1 MLCAELAAE
10 KLMLL
15 PHVLL
20 ELLKP
25 GENLG
30 LRAAE
35 TLGQQQMPV
44 LGIDLLIHKIDV
56 ILFLTVE
63 LLIGQRLKGF
73 QFFHKHHLVE
83 LLPADSAVLLIAQ
96 HPHLGGAAV
105 TNGMVTFSQG
115 EDLDLLAAQ
124 NTVLL
129 RVFCRG

>member
-35 TLGQQQMPV
+35 TLGQQQMP
-44 LGIDLLIHKIDV
+44 DRH
-56 ILFLTVE
+56 TS
-63 LLIGQRLKGF
+63 RKGSVGV
-73 QFFHKHHLVE
+73 K
-83 LLPADSAVLLIAQ
+83 
-96 HPHLGGAAV
+96 
-105 TNGMVTFSQG
+105 
-115 EDLDLLAAQ
+115 
-124 NTVLL
+124 
-129 RVFCRG
+129 